1 MPRRAIQRDSLAVV
15 MPCSDQSGGL
25 PRGASRSELRA
36 RSSQRRARS
45 RQGVH
50 VRFSDPTDVEPTSD
64 ERELLLRYLRLQR
77 EMVVASTV
85 GLTED
90 EARWRPDG
98 DRLIPVIGIVNHL
111 THVEARWIDGAYA
124 RRPVAWRSE
133 EEFVV
138 AGDRMLA
145 EVIDEYAARAETT
158 EHTVR
163 AAPGLDAPCVGPPG
177 LGRSEA
183 GLSSIDLR
191 WVLLHLIEE
200 TAHHAGHAESTREML
215 DGHRSG
221 W

>member
-1 MPRRAIQRDSLAVV
+1 MR
-15 MPCSDQSGGL
+15 
-25 PRGASRSELRA
+25 
-36 RSSQRRARS
+36 
-45 RQGVH
+45 
-50 VRFSDPTDVEPTSD
+50 VRFSEPTDVEPTSD

-90 EARWRPDG
+90 QARWRPD

-138 AGDRMLA
+138 AGDRTLA
-145 EVIDEYAARAETT
+145 EVVDEYAVRAETT
-158 EHTVR
+158 ERTVR
-163 AAPGLDAPCVGPPG
+163 AAPGLGAPCVGPPG

-183 GLSSIDLR
+183 GLSGLDLR